1 MKQIQKKL
9 KDILEERLAKGVK
22 IDEDFLGQA
31 IKDKE
36 SQQFIS
42 EEFIIQ
48 LLFSISFA
56 SFESISTTLTLILN
70 FLADHPDVVKE
81 LEVRL
86 EKHTKRKLLFN
97 ETTETMRWMYDE
109 KIKSNVFI
117 KFYIYRLRTDNV
129 VKVVFNKRF

>member
-1 MKQIQKKL
+1 MKEIQKKL
-9 KDILEERLAKGVK
+9 KDILEERLAKGVS

-70 FLADHPDVVKE
+70 FLADHPDVAKE

-86 EKHTKRKLLFN
+86 EKHK
-97 ETTETMRWMYDE
+97 E
-109 KIKSNVFI
+109 KNYSSRRLKNLVSNDYEWTI
-117 KFYIYRLRTDNV
+117 S
-129 VKVVFNKRF
+129 